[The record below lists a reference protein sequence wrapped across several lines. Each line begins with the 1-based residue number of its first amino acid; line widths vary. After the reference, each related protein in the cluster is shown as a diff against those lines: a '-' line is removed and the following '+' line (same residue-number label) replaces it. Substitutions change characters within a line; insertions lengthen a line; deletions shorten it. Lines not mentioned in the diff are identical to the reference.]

1 MFMVYGLFLVS
12 GIAVGSLYALGGIGL
27 VILRRSTG
35 VLNFAYGAIAAF
47 SAMVAWQVIDAGVW
61 QPLGWAAALFTGTLL
76 SIAYGRFLAPGLSQ
90 REPAVKAVA
99 TLGYL
104 LVLLG
109 TMGLIWDDTLRTLS
123 LPTDKSAVQILG
135 VRVTVT
141 RVLTLLLACT
151 VVIGMILYLDR
162 TRTGLNM
169 RALSDNRKHA
179 ALLGIPILKVE
190 SLAWGISGVLAGL
203 TGLLFASLVR
213 LEPTVITFMV
223 IPATA
228 AAICGRL
235 TSLPLTLAG
244 GLFIGIAESM
254 LALNPVLK
262 DYRAMA
268 PYVIA
273 GLIILWMQRGTK
285 LTFATGE

>member
-1 MFMVYGLFLVS
+1 M
-12 GIAVGSLYALGGIGL
+12 
-27 VILRRSTG
+27 
-35 VLNFAYGAIAAF
+35 
-47 SAMVAWQVIDAGVW
+47 IDAGLW
-61 QPLGWAAALFTGTLL
+61 QPLGWLAALVTGTVL

-109 TMGLIWDDTLRTLS
+109 VMGLIWDDTLRTLS
-123 LPTDKSAVQILG
+123 LPTDKPAVQILG

-141 RVLTLLLACT
+141 RLLALLLACA

-262 DYRAMA
+262 DYRTMA